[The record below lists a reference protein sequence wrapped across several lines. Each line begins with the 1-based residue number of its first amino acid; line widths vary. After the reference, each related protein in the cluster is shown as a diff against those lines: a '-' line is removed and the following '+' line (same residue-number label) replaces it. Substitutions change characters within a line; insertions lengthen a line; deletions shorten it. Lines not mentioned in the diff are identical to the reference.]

1 MYKTFGELAD
11 VSGFSISKLDIEDIK
26 KIELMM
32 PVNGIV
38 DLNIAE
44 RGIIA
49 TLAGQNLCQEKLVKV
64 DRWIGLMESSR
75 SKAWSKAA
83 LEDASK
89 EGYKTGKDKEWYASA
104 DDEFLKFQNEITLS
118 KACKKWLENKASYF
132 SSWHYAFKNFLS
144 RDYLLEKS
152 ATNSNYGYTTDVGD
166 GDPLQPTNSKDDEMF
181 GEIDW

>member
-1 MYKTFGELAD
+1 MTTFGDIAD
-11 VSGFSISKLDIEDIK
+11 TSGFSIKKLDVEDIK
-26 KIELMM
+26 QIELMM

-38 DLNIAE
+38 DINIAE
-44 RGIIA
+44 KGIVA

-64 DRWIGLMESSR
+64 ERWIGLMESKK

-83 LEDASK
+83 LEDAAK

-104 DDEFLKFQNEITLS
+104 NDDYLKYLNEITLS

-166 GDPLQPTNSKDDEMF
+166 GDPQHPVGSNDSEMA